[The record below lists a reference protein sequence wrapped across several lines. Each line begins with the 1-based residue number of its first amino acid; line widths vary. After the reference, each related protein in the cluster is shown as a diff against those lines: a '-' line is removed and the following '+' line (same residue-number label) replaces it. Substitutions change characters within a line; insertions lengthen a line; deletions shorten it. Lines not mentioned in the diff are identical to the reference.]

1 MFWSEHVAF
10 VFVCISLA
18 DTFFTRCYKNVRD
31 TDLGLGFSTG
41 GDLQIKII
49 ATSGCM
55 TAAKCIKFVSGRGF
69 APDHATHD

>member
-1 MFWSEHVAF
+1 MLRLF
-10 VFVCISLA
+10 FVCISLA

-55 TAAKCIKFVSGRGF
+55 TAAKCIKFVSGRARLVSRRLKDFPAGL
-69 APDHATHD
+69 